1 MRPLASDALLAMF
14 QITMGEATEKAGER
28 TLQEAAEPAGREVRA
43 LEAGLRRRR

>member
-28 TLQEAAEPAGREVRA
+28 TLQDAAKGAKKRA
-43 LEAGLRRRR
+43 KRNRGS